1 MHNDYLAASPH
12 AALPTGPQNSPH
24 TFSSSSFSPSSPP
37 PTTPWDGLADSF
49 LARLEARERD
59 HLLESLANLQIIQG
73 GESVL
78 DICCGP
84 GWHLKQLAGGKNS
97 TRNERF
103 PQEPISRGVGIDSSA
118 QMIALAR
125 RDCPPNLEFIHQD
138 WAAPQVS
145 SADAASQSADADS
158 QSEDAGAYSA
168 GAQSEDAGA
177 LGARKFDVVIA
188 NRCPAIQSSDDAVRM
203 EALSTRWCVYATP
216 IYKHVDILETIL
228 EHLPTPVPQDTS
240 AGQARFAQVVGDL
253 LARGRRPQL
262 TYWHDVSTR
271 HHTREEIKRELA
283 MHAKQYGPGFNAA
296 IDAAF
301 SPTETVEIHH
311 EMRFALAAWR
321 VDGKAATAHLMEE

>member
-1 MHNDYLAASPH
+1 MHNDSRAASPH

-145 SADAASQSADADS
+145 NADADS
-158 QSEDAGAYSA
+158 QSEDAGAFSA

-301 SPTETVEIHH
+301 SPTETVEIHQ

-321 VDGKAATAHLMEE
+321 VDGKAAAAYLMEE